1 MASGRILWGAVSTDI
16 LYPVLIAL
24 GCGIFAAL
32 VHRLT
37 KPRPTRDD
45 IATPQLMSSDDRTG
59 QGADIGTTGGV
70 QPTEARTEALALS
83 AWHRSYEDA
92 LLCFIEAVDALEG
105 EAEIASD
112 VSAELHAAL
121 EAHPAAEMRGELAGL
136 ESSAGA
142 MIEAASRSDEDAVDR
157 HRVIYRE
164 YRISWLERIDQF
176 AVDPKR
182 VRRAIHSHHR

>member
-1 MASGRILWGAVSTDI
+1 VSTDI

-24 GCGIFAAL
+24 GCGTFAAL

-37 KPRPTRDD
+37 RPRPTRDD
-45 IATPQLMSSDDRTG
+45 IATPLLMPSDDLTG
-59 QGADIGTTGGV
+59 PGADIGTAGDA
-70 QPTEARTEALALS
+70 QPTHARSDALALS
-83 AWHRSYEDA
+83 TWHRSYEDA

-105 EAEIASD
+105 EGEDEIAKE

-136 ESSAGA
+136 ESSVGA
-142 MIEAASRSDEDAVDR
+142 MIEAASRADEDAVDR

-182 VRRAIHSHHR
+182 VRRAIHSHRR